1 MTVARQRSMWVAG
14 LSTVVEWYDFTLYL
28 YFATVLSRVFFGG
41 GEQAMLVTL
50 AGFAVSYLMRPLG
63 ALCFG
68 HLGDRLGRRWMLLA
82 SMALMAAAM
91 LATALLPTAATAG
104 TTAGVLLLV
113 LRCGMAFSVG
123 GEYTGV
129 VAYLLESAPERRRGL
144 VTSLASAASEV
155 GALLAVAISA
165 ATVALLAPAQL
176 DSWGWRI
183 PFFVGAALALVILVA
198 RSGMHESPEFE
209 RQRREGSIPATPLRH
224 VLRHHPRAVAR
235 TFAISALGSITYY
248 VGITYVPAFL
258 HAQGHDEGDALWL
271 STIAAVA
278 VIAIT
283 PLCGALS
290 DRIGRRPMLLGLTV
304 LKPGSVWNTMPPH
317 LHDRR
322 SEVYFYFD
330 LGDSDRVYHF
340 MGEPAAQRHI
350 VIQNNEAVVSPPW
363 SIHMGAGTSNYAFI
377 WAMGGENLDY
387 TDMHVLDICQ
397 LK

>member
-41 GEQAMLVTL
+41 GEQALLVTL

-113 LRCGMAFSVG
+113 LLCVMAFSVG

-129 VAYLLESAPERRRGL
+129 VAYLLESAPARRRGL

-165 ATVALLAPAQL
+165 LTVALLPTAQL

-183 PFFVGAALALVILVA
+183 PFFFGAALALVILVA

-209 RQRREGSIPATPLRH
+209 RQRREGEVEPVEAKHRDGEH
-224 VLRHHPRAVAR
+224 GADR
-235 TFAISALGSITYY
+235 G
-248 VGITYVPAFL
+248 
-258 HAQGHDEGDALWL
+258 GHQCPEE
-271 STIAAVA
+271 
-278 VIAIT
+278 
-283 PLCGALS
+283 
-290 DRIGRRPMLLGLTV
+290 
-304 LKPGSVWNTMPPH
+304 H
-317 LHDRR
+317 
-322 SEVYFYFD
+322 
-330 LGDSDRVYHF
+330 
-340 MGEPAAQRHI
+340 
-350 VIQNNEAVVSPPW
+350 
-363 SIHMGAGTSNYAFI
+363 
-377 WAMGGENLDY
+377 GGQ
-387 TDMHVLDICQ
+387 HG
-397 LK
+397 